1 MIGKKGDVDR
11 YILYMIVILILIV
24 LILAL
29 FFGGMDTVL
38 KSLFIKEVLN

>member
-24 LILAL
+24 LIMAL
-29 FFGGMDTVL
+29 FLGGMETVINNV
-38 KSLFIKEVLN
+38 FIKEVLN